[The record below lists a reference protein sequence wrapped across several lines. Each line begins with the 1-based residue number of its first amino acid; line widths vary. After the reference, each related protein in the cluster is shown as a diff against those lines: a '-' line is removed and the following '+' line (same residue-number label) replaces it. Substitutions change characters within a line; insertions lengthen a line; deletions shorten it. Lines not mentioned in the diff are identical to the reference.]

1 MRVAI
6 GDISL
11 YFDVD
16 GCGLVPDGPTMAERP
31 TVIALHGGPGAD
43 HTTFKPVLDG
53 VTEYAQVIYLDQRG
67 SGRSDRSGPDLWTWE
82 RWADD
87 VIAFCDALDIA
98 EPVLLGTSA
107 GGWVALTAAVRHSAR
122 LGGIVLDSVMPGA
135 MDERLA
141 IMERLGGAEA
151 REIARR
157 YWNGEATDEIREAYS
172 RVCLPLY
179 SRRPGGDP
187 DGSDRLRRIRWN
199 PGVLEHFRQALAGSF
214 DPWPRLGR
222 VTCPTMILAGE
233 HDPVATVP
241 AARRLAAALPAARLN
256 VVPDVG
262 HGIFREDPDQA
273 CALLRDF
280 LAGIEWTWTRG

>member
-16 GCGLVPDGPTMAERP
+16 GCGLAPDGPAMAERP

-67 SGRSDRSGPDLWTWE
+67 SGRSDRSGPELWTWE

-107 GGWVALTAAVRHSAR
+107 AW
-122 LGGIVLDSVMPGA
+122 
-135 MDERLA
+135 
-141 IMERLGGAEA
+141 LGGADGRDPA
-151 REIARR
+151 LRQARR
-157 YWNGEATDEIREAYS
+157 DRARQRDA
-172 RVCLPLY
+172 
-179 SRRPGGDP
+179 RR
-187 DGSDRLRRIRWN
+187 DGRTARHH
-199 PGVLEHFRQALAGSF
+199 G
-214 DPWPRLGR
+214 
-222 VTCPTMILAGE
+222 
-233 HDPVATVP
+233 
-241 AARRLAAALPAARLN
+241 AARWR
-256 VVPDVG
+256 
-262 HGIFREDPDQA
+262 
-273 CALLRDF
+273 
-280 LAGIEWTWTRG
+280 RGP